1 MDDDQPTT
9 NGPGRCLGGR
19 FVLLDAIGVGGGAV
33 VFRARDRQLHRF
45 VAVKLLRSGDADLQC
60 RFVHESVV
68 LAGIDHPAIVR
79 VLAHDSNGD
88 EPYTVLELIEGPDL
102 GEHLAQSGPLPWRR
116 VLQIGIQ
123 IADALDA
130 AHRQGLVHRDVKP
143 ANIMFADADARGQ
156 VKLIDFGIVRVSE
169 VYRLP
174 TGAVRPRPTG
184 MGTALGTPGYLPL
197 EAGLVDPNPS
207 FDVFGLGATLYQLL
221 TGKLPKEPLQGL
233 REAHPGCDAP
243 DDLGL
248 VLAAAL
254 ALEPEDRTQSAA
266 ELGRALAA
274 VLAAHPERGTPSKR
288 IDGRYDLIG
297 LVGTGAKADAY
308 LAVHRGAGH
317 DVVLKFLRSKDP
329 DDILRFTREAMLL
342 QTFDNPALP
351 RFYDHA
357 PEASPPYIAMAHA
370 PGRPASRLCAPP
382 RLRPSEVAAVGVKL
396 AEVLA
401 VVHARGVLHRDI
413 NANNVL
419 IDERGAVTL
428 LDFGAAELD
437 DGFYDVPAGERRYL
451 TPPEARVVIPHGG
464 IGTLA
469 WSAPEVREGQGWT
482 DKSDVYSMG
491 HLLFRLLTGK
501 VPVKGADPP
510 TSPQVYASACPDDL
524 AAAVMSALRVE
535 PLPPPERGAAR
546 PDAEL
551 RARERRGG
559 PRACRG
565 GGATCRAPR
574 ASPGAHRATGPG
586 DWTEHPIP
594 ETSSDPDPRV
604 LPDPPSPPVAAVDA
618 VTNRL
623 PFRAAAVGLAALG
636 LVWWGVHMSRTPPSS
651 DHAADMLRAPA
662 TAAASTED
670 GSASQRRAPQ
680 AAVLASA
687 SPQPTPTPT
696 MQGALD
702 AVAAPLRRCSA
713 LAGGLLLVEFTTLD
727 QGDTFGRVAVV
738 GNTHADLDRCVR
750 EATADLRFAP
760 RHAETFTKEYSP

>member
-1 MDDDQPTT
+1 
-9 NGPGRCLGGR
+9 
-19 FVLLDAIGVGGGAV
+19 
-33 VFRARDRQLHRF
+33 
-45 VAVKLLRSGDADLQC
+45 
-60 RFVHESVV
+60 
-68 LAGIDHPAIVR
+68 
-79 VLAHDSNGD
+79 
-88 EPYTVLELIEGPDL
+88 
-102 GEHLAQSGPLPWRR
+102 
-116 VLQIGIQ
+116 
-123 IADALDA
+123 
-130 AHRQGLVHRDVKP
+130 
-143 ANIMFADADARGQ
+143 
-156 VKLIDFGIVRVSE
+156 
-169 VYRLP
+169 
-174 TGAVRPRPTG
+174 
-184 MGTALGTPGYLPL
+184 
-197 EAGLVDPNPS
+197 
-207 FDVFGLGATLYQLL
+207 
-221 TGKLPKEPLQGL
+221 
-233 REAHPGCDAP
+233 
-243 DDLGL
+243 
-248 VLAAAL
+248 
-254 ALEPEDRTQSAA
+254 
-266 ELGRALAA
+266 
-274 VLAAHPERGTPSKR
+274 
-288 IDGRYDLIG
+288 
-297 LVGTGAKADAY
+297 
-308 LAVHRGAGH
+308 
-317 DVVLKFLRSKDP
+317 
-329 DDILRFTREAMLL
+329 
-342 QTFDNPALP
+342 
-351 RFYDHA
+351 
-357 PEASPPYIAMAHA
+357 
-370 PGRPASRLCAPP
+370 
-382 RLRPSEVAAVGVKL
+382 
-396 AEVLA
+396 
-401 VVHARGVLHRDI
+401 
-413 NANNVL
+413 
-419 IDERGAVTL
+419 
-428 LDFGAAELD
+428 
-437 DGFYDVPAGERRYL
+437 VPAGERRYL

-510 TSPQVYASACPDDL
+510 TSPQVYASACPEDL

-535 PLPPPERGAAR
+535 PRHRPSAAQLAQTLSEVLESDEEALARAVVVALPAGR
-546 PDAEL
+546 PAL
-551 RARERRGG
+551 RLVPKG
-559 PRACRG
+559 PQ
-565 GGATCRAPR
+565 AP
-574 ASPGAHRATGPG
+574 AY
-586 DWTEHPIP
+586 WTEHPIP